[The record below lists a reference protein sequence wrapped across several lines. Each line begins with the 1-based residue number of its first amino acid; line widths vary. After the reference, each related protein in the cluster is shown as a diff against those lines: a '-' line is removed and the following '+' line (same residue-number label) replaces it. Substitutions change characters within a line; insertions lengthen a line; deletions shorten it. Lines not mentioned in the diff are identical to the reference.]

1 MTFTN
6 KYGIIYYIENTVV
19 CRMRTTARGT
29 LMGTSYVLINSEVA
43 PEVFV
48 KVVEAKNYLASG
60 RCKTIA
66 EALEYA
72 KISRTAFYKYKNY
85 VFSYSDAK
93 QDKMLTLGFT
103 LEDVSGVLSDI
114 LTVLANYK
122 TNVLT
127 INQNIP
133 INGIANV
140 TISIETG
147 NMTVDSDEL
156 TVNLG
161 RIYGVNKV
169 SILAMK

>member
-1 MTFTN
+1 MS
-6 KYGIIYYIENTVV
+6 I
-19 CRMRTTARGT
+19 
-29 LMGTSYVLINSEVA
+29 SYVLVDSEVA

-60 RCKTIA
+60 RCNTIG
-66 EALEYA
+66 EALEHA

-85 VFSYSDAK
+85 VFSYNDAK
-93 QDKMLTLGFT
+93 SDKMITLGFT
-103 LEDVSGVLSDI
+103 LEDISGVLSDI
-114 LTVLANYK
+114 LKVLARYN

-133 INGIANV
+133 VNGIANV

-156 TVNLG
+156 TRNLG
-161 RIYGVNKV
+161 RIYGVNRV
-169 SILAMK
+169 TVLAMK